1 MKHIAQIAIGCDI
14 SHKTIDIQLIDK
26 QGNELSYVKISNNE
40 KGFEKLKQ
48 MLPENPKT
56 YHVCMEATGNY
67 YESFADFMAERGY
80 QVTVVNPLK
89 IKKFAESEFQKTKT
103 DKQDAKLIARYCQQ
117 KLLATNT
124 VGTYQKPTEQQY
136 QTKRLLSY
144 LNELKQQQTA
154 LKNRQKSTKD
164 NFIHTE
170 LEKQLNDIKSYIKT
184 AEQKLAELT
193 DSEAKERLKSIPAIS
208 ETTAQVL
215 FHFLNMFAFESAN
228 KFVAFAGLSP
238 HQAKSGTSVK
248 RKEQLSRYGN
258 RLLKSALY
266 MPAVVAYR
274 LGVFKRFTDSLERR
288 GKRGKLVI
296 VAIMRKLAA
305 LAWTLYTKG
314 EAYRKPMVISAT
326 H

>member
-1 MKHIAQIAIGCDI
+1 MTQTAQIAIGCDI
-14 SHKTIDIQLIDK
+14 SQKTIDIQLLDK
-26 QGNELSYVKISNNE
+26 QGNELSYCKISNNQ

-48 MLPENPKT
+48 MLPENPQN

-67 YESFADFMAERGY
+67 YEDFADFMAENGY
-80 QVTVVNPLK
+80 HVTVVNPLK

-117 KLLATNT
+117 KLLTSNK
-124 VGTYQKPTEQQY
+124 VGTYRKPTKQQY
-136 QTKRLLSY
+136 QTKRILTY

-154 LKNRQKSTKD
+154 LKNRIKSSKD
-164 NFIHTE
+164 GFVTSE
-170 LEKQLNDIKSYIKT
+170 LEKQLDDVKTYIKA
-184 AEQKLAELT
+184 AETKLTELT
-193 DSEAKERLKSIPAIS
+193 DCEQKEQLKTIPAIS
-208 ETTAQVL
+208 ETTAKVL
-215 FHFLNMFAFESAN
+215 LHYLTLFDFESAN

-238 HQAKSGTSVK
+238 HQAKSGTSVHK
-248 RKEQLSRYGN
+248 REKLSRYGN
-258 RLLKSALY
+258 RILKSALY

-274 LGVFKRFTDSLERR
+274 MGVFKAFTDRLEKK

-314 EAYRKPMVISAT
+314 ESYRKQT
-326 H
+326 Q